1 MKKYAI
7 IIEHGENNLSAYVPD
22 LPGCIT
28 TGRTV
33 EQIERNIR
41 EAIEL
46 HFEGL
51 RTETRAT
58 NCCHLCRTAG
68 SQLTEPRAEQR
79 IRIRRHQHPQ
89 RIYADARSYRKIHQ
103 L

>member
-7 IIEHGENNLSAYVPD
+7 VIEQGPHNLSAYVPD

-33 EQIERNIR
+33 KEIERNMR

-46 HFEGL
+46 HLEGL
-51 RTETRAT
+51 REDGAPIPEPHTEVGYV
-58 NCCHLCRTAG
+58 NLPTA
-68 SQLTEPRAEQR
+68 S
-79 IRIRRHQHPQ
+79 
-89 RIYADARSYRKIHQ
+89 
-103 L
+103 

>member
-7 IIEHGENNLSAYVPD
+7 VIEKGPNNLSAYVPD

-33 EQIERNIR
+33 EEIEHNMR

-46 HFEGL
+46 HLEGL
-51 RTETRAT
+51 REDGERIP
-58 NCCHLCRTAG
+58 
-68 SQLTEPRAEQR
+68 EPHTSVTYVELQGA
-79 IRIRRHQHPQ
+79 
-89 RIYADARSYRKIHQ
+89 A
-103 L
+103 